1 MEKKN
6 FYEILQVPRD
16 ADATIIRYAYRFLA
30 AMYHPENNETGDAEK
45 FRIVT
50 EAWRT
55 LSDADKRAAYD
66 MDLDSDGPP
75 STRGH

>member
-1 MEKKN
+1 MKKL
-6 FYEILQVPRD
+6 FKSLGAPQ
-16 ADATIIRYAYRFLA
+16 TGKGSYRFLA